1 MQVKLRFLLSSIKG
15 FDITIGIKS
24 NNHILALKITS
35 FPTMHPIEL
44 TEVFKT
50 LILLPRKINVAS
62 DRVVYL
68 QKRENRGLKSVLR
81 IQTLIKTKF
90 EVIPPDI

>member
-1 MQVKLRFLLSSIKG
+1 M
-15 FDITIGIKS
+15 
-24 NNHILALKITS
+24 
-35 FPTMHPIEL
+35 EL

-68 QKRENRGLKSVLR
+68 QKRENCGLKSVLR

>member
-1 MQVKLRFLLSSIKG
+1 
-15 FDITIGIKS
+15 
-24 NNHILALKITS
+24 
-35 FPTMHPIEL
+35 MHPIEL

-68 QKRENRGLKSVLR
+68 QKRENHGLKSVLR

-90 EVIPPDI
+90 EVIPPYI